1 MEGKMFENNKPRRGG
16 PRFVVKHQRVRAG
29 QLATPGSEI
38 FDAEDAAGK
47 SGIFAQLESLIVG
60 LRARR
65 IKNQNAESVTR
76 PTVVAKEALEA
87 GFFDARLFVD
97 GGDRSGNRGS
107 RSFAQARVVSLGTA
121 QDGIDERDG
130 SRTKVQ
136 GGDGAAVAG
145 LQERLEFRG
154 GKKQFVRAVGVVVE
168 HLDARRVGAG
178 SEAVGDGL
186 RTDEI
191 ARGIG
196 AEMRR
201 VDSPEDAVPV
211 GIVALRAQEEVACF
225 RKLGGLF
232 FA

>member
-1 MEGKMFENNKPRRGG
+1 MSVLRAKDKPKRWGLEGFEPPDKAGGPDFLRGGRGVPDRDRLFQQFFEFQTDFAGDFKTIRTWMEGKMFENNKPRRGG
-16 PRFVVKHQRVRAG
+16 PRFVVKQQRVRAG
-29 QLATPGSEI
+29 QLGTPGSGI

-145 LQERLEFRG
+145 L
-154 GKKQFVRAVGVVVE
+154 
-168 HLDARRVGAG
+168 
-178 SEAVGDGL
+178 
-186 RTDEI
+186 
-191 ARGIG
+191 
-196 AEMRR
+196 
-201 VDSPEDAVPV
+201 
-211 GIVALRAQEEVACF
+211 
-225 RKLGGLF
+225 
-232 FA
+232 